1 MVLTWTPPV
10 SHVAGVYAWGGF
22 AIISNL
28 GLPRLTVTS
37 TSPDT
42 SFLWRSEG
50 VPSRPDPMRSIE
62 ITTRGG
68 GIVRVE
74 VCGDGVVRY
83 GVEKVGVF
91 EIHAAFGAI
100 DFFPRPASEPMHVEH
115 YLVNSVLPIY
125 AGLRSVVCLHAA
137 AVATDKW
144 ATVFTGPP
152 GSGKSTLAVRAIAGG
167 AALLGDDAVVL
178 RKRGD
183 TWFVPPGSRT
193 VRLEEPPAPDSW
205 RCGPKFEAVVPFED
219 RPVPMREIVVLD
231 RAGSLLATA
240 RQPAILFRALV
251 SLQPAW
257 LWGPTQAR
265 RELASLTADLCQEES
280 SGDRGGDRSDSRG
293 YHSVVLEPNPAT
305 RAIPDAAQRLQDGRL
320 V

>member
-1 MVLTWTPPV
+1 
-10 SHVAGVYAWGGF
+10 
-22 AIISNL
+22 
-28 GLPRLTVTS
+28 
-37 TSPDT
+37 
-42 SFLWRSEG
+42 
-50 VPSRPDPMRSIE
+50 MRSIE

-74 VCGDGVVRY
+74 VSGDGVVQY

-91 EIHAAFGAI
+91 EVHAAFGAI
-100 DFFPRPASEPMHVEH
+100 DFFPLPSSEPMHVEH

-125 AGLRSVVCLHAA
+125 AGLRSVVCMHAA
-137 AVATDKW
+137 AVATDNW

-178 RKRGD
+178 RRRGD
-183 TWFVPPGSRT
+183 TWFVSPGSRT
-193 VRLEEPPAPDSW
+193 VRLEEPQAPDSW

-219 RPVPMREIVVLD
+219 RPVPIQAIVVLD
-231 RAGSLLATA
+231 RPGSLLAMA
-240 RQPAILFRALV
+240 PQPAILFRALL

-257 LWGPTQAR
+257 LWGTTQAR
-265 RELASLTADLCQEES
+265 RELASLTVDLYQEVS
-280 SGDRGGDRSDSRG
+280 SAGRGGDRSDSRG
-293 YHSVVLEPNPAT
+293 YHSIVLQPYPAT
-305 RAIPDAAQRLQDGRL
+305 RAVPHAAQGLQDGRL